1 MPSLGDIPY
10 VCILLRSASV
20 LVALIFKFAQGTRFK
35 TQENEVIV
43 LATRQIPASVGKMYI

>member
-1 MPSLGDIPY
+1 MPSLGDISY

-20 LVALIFKFAQGTRFK
+20 LVALILKFAQGARFK

-43 LATRQIPASVGKMYI
+43 LATRQISASVGKMYI